1 MMMQERIAEKWK
13 NEHKSTVE
21 FFERQVKNLKVEN
34 RNLQEKIIELKGLI
48 RLEKE
53 NTDDQNIRKKKT
65 SEKSREREEVKRT
78 SSKTK

>member
-53 NTDDQNIRKKKT
+53 NTDD
-65 SEKSREREEVKRT
+65 
-78 SSKTK
+78 